1 MSGFTHHDIQE
12 LLGAFALDAVDDVE
26 RDVIEAHLAGCPRCR
41 AEVEGHR
48 ETAALLAHSGE
59 RAPEG
64 VWDRIAEAL
73 DEAPPALDLARIAP
87 ELAERRAAKAVPRS
101 ISLRIAAATMAVAA
115 AITLFL
121 GVALGRN
128 DNGRLDRLEQLARDM
143 ERGVVAN
150 AAYAALANPDA
161 EKVDLASADG
171 KPMAKLARLPDGT
184 GYLVPTNLGPPP
196 AGRVYQLWA
205 VRSDAKISLGVLGA
219 SEVAAFRMTG
229 PVAAFAVTEEKAGGV
244 GVSENQPLMVGYTKA

>member
-1 MSGFTHHDIQE
+1 
-12 LLGAFALDAVDDVE
+12 
-26 RDVIEAHLAGCPRCR
+26 
-41 AEVEGHR
+41 
-48 ETAALLAHSGE
+48 
-59 RAPEG
+59 
-64 VWDRIAEAL
+64 
-73 DEAPPALDLARIAP
+73 
-87 ELAERRAAKAVPRS
+87 
-101 ISLRIAAATMAVAA
+101 MAVAA
-115 AITLFL
+115 AVTLFL

-128 DNGRLDRLEQLARDM
+128 DNGRLDRLDRLEQLARDM
-143 ERGVVAN
+143 DKGVVAN

-161 EKVDLASADG
+161 EKVDLASPDG
-171 KPMAKLARLPDGT
+171 KPMAKLVRLPDGT

-205 VRSDAKISLGVLGA
+205 VRSDAKISLGVLGV

>member
-1 MSGFTHHDIQE
+1 
-12 LLGAFALDAVDDVE
+12 
-26 RDVIEAHLAGCPRCR
+26 
-41 AEVEGHR
+41 
-48 ETAALLAHSGE
+48 
-59 RAPEG
+59 
-64 VWDRIAEAL
+64 
-73 DEAPPALDLARIAP
+73 
-87 ELAERRAAKAVPRS
+87 
-101 ISLRIAAATMAVAA
+101 MAVAA
-115 AITLFL
+115 ALTLFL

-128 DNGRLDRLEQLARDM
+128 GDNGLGRFEKVIDAMQRAQLT
-143 ERGVVAN
+143 N
-150 AAYAALANPDA
+150 AAQAALANPNA

-171 KPMAKLARLPDGT
+171 KPMAKLVRLSDGT

-196 AGRVYQLWA
+196 AGRAYQLWA